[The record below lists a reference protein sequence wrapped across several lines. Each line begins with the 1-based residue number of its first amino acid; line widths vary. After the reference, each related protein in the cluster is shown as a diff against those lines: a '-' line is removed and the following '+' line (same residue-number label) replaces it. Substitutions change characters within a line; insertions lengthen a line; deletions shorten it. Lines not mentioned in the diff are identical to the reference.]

1 MSGNQPPLE
10 RDRLLRV
17 AADLGVPIQIYL
29 EDARESFVTTLRDVD
44 DDSLDLEPVRPIHG
58 NLVLERLLGVVR
70 VEFTVAGLPV
80 SGQARVVSASSK
92 EGVRLSLPPK
102 LLRVQR
108 RRFFRVRAPE
118 GMEVLVHQG
127 DGVRARALVDVSG
140 NGAAFRAHAS
150 DVDLVPGAPL
160 EMVQFALGP
169 GRTFIAAATVRQRTS
184 RTSTWSAERLVGVE
198 FEGVSPRDQDRLIS
212 WVTERERA
220 GLKERAREPARPI
233 EGAVLLIDGPGNHTR
248 MRAVVELGARTT
260 RVPMYGED
268 DDLVVGA
275 RVESAELRIGGKP
288 IFRVAM
294 TVERIE
300 ELDHG
305 TFATLGFEG
314 LGPDERLRLMR
325 SIS

>member
-1 MSGNQPPLE
+1 M
-10 RDRLLRV
+10 RV

-29 EDARESFVTTLRDVD
+29 EDARESFVTTMRDVD
-44 DDSLDLEPVRPIHG
+44 DEGLDLEPVRPIHG

-70 VEFTVAGLPV
+70 VEFTVAGLPM
-80 SGQARVVSASSK
+80 SAQARVVSASSK
-92 EGVRLSLPPK
+92 DGVRLSLPPR

-108 RRFFRVRAPE
+108 RRFFRVRAPD

-140 NGAAFRAHAS
+140 NGAAFRAHAG

-184 RTSTWSAERLVGVE
+184 RTSSWSADRLVGVE
-198 FEGVSPRDQDRLIS
+198 FEGVSPRDQERLIS

-233 EGAVLLIDGPGNHTR
+233 DGAILLLDGPGNRTR
-248 MRAVVELGARTT
+248 MRAVAALGARTA
-260 RVPMYGED
+260 RVPVYGED
-268 DDLVVGA
+268 DDLVPGA
-275 RVESAELRIGGKP
+275 RVESVELRIGGKP
-288 IFRVAM
+288 VFRVAM
-294 TVERIE
+294 TVERLE
-300 ELDHG
+300 QLEHG

-314 LGPDERLRLMR
+314 LGADERLRLMR
-325 SIS
+325 AISG